1 MAVGFCLYYIREAY
15 ITYGGKDSEKMYFY
29 KSQKLLN
36 YTQPRLFTNRV
47 TSFHKLQYV
56 ATKITKYFLLVYIKC
71 VEILN
76 RLSTHKRPIESRI
89 AKLVQRGSLNFYWP
103 NISAAPF
110 YYICIEKTII
120 EKTLLGNG
128 ELLGIIN
135 VRKWRHYLGLDIVS
149 EFHLYFFWAQYMQYF
164 LGYWFCF

>member
-89 AKLVQRGSLNFYWP
+89 AKLVQRGSLNFTDRIYRQ
-103 NISAAPF
+103 
-110 YYICIEKTII
+110 
-120 EKTLLGNG
+120 LLSITFVLKKQLLRKHFWEMGNCWG
-128 ELLGIIN
+128 
-135 VRKWRHYLGLDIVS
+135 
-149 EFHLYFFWAQYMQYF
+149 
-164 LGYWFCF
+164 